1 MGATPPVLF
10 PLTPHNSHGTSP
22 YLPPGSQAG
31 ARPGDK
37 GQLGGEG
44 KGIPVPS
51 SPEAQDF
58 LGSQLL
64 TLGTRR
70 TLRLRPINFFFFF
83 FYKTRIL
90 AASREDK
97 AKGSTEVSYCRAGV
111 CEHGAPPCTRGQTQ
125 ADPSGSTMCLCLPR

>member
-1 MGATPPVLF
+1 MPPVLI
-10 PLTPHNSHGTSP
+10 PLTPHNSRGTSP
-22 YLPPGSQAG
+22 DLPPGSQAG

-37 GQLGGEG
+37 GQLEGEG

-58 LGSQLL
+58 LGSQFL

-70 TLRLRPINFFFFF
+70 TLRLRPVNFF

-90 AASREDK
+90 AASRENK
-97 AKGSTEVSYCRAGV
+97 AKGSTEVSCCRA
-111 CEHGAPPCTRGQTQ
+111 R
-125 ADPSGSTMCLCLPR
+125 CL

>member
-1 MGATPPVLF
+1 MQSLSRVGARTARHGQRERGGWRECWPVGAMPPVLF
-10 PLTPHNSHGTSP
+10 PFTPHNSHGTSP

-37 GQLGGEG
+37 GQLGVEG

-70 TLRLRPINFFFFF
+70 TLRLRPIILFYFIFF
-83 FYKTRIL
+83 L
-90 AASREDK
+90 
-97 AKGSTEVSYCRAGV
+97 
-111 CEHGAPPCTRGQTQ
+111 QN
-125 ADPSGSTMCLCLPR
+125 

>member
-1 MGATPPVLF
+1 MPPVLF
-10 PLTPHNSHGTSP
+10 PFTPHNSHGTSP

-37 GQLGGEG
+37 GQLGVEG

-70 TLRLRPINFFFFF
+70 TLRLRPIILFYFIFFFTKLGF
-83 FYKTRIL
+83 
-90 AASREDK
+90 
-97 AKGSTEVSYCRAGV
+97 
-111 CEHGAPPCTRGQTQ
+111 
-125 ADPSGSTMCLCLPR
+125 

>member
-1 MGATPPVLF
+1 MPPVLI

-22 YLPPGSQAG
+22 DLPPGSQAG

-58 LGSQLL
+58 LGSVSD
-64 TLGTRR
+64 LG
-70 TLRLRPINFFFFF
+70 
-83 FYKTRIL
+83 
-90 AASREDK
+90 
-97 AKGSTEVSYCRAGV
+97 
-111 CEHGAPPCTRGQTQ
+111 HTQ
-125 ADPSGSTMCLCLPR
+125 DSEAQAC

>member
-1 MGATPPVLF
+1 MGGRRAGAPQAWSEGERGLVGAMPPVLI
-10 PLTPHNSHGTSP
+10 PLTPHNSRGTSP
-22 YLPPGSQAG
+22 DLPPGSQAG

-58 LGSQLL
+58 LGSQFL

-70 TLRLRPINFFFFF
+70 TLRLRPVNFF
-83 FYKTRIL
+83 L
-90 AASREDK
+90 
-97 AKGSTEVSYCRAGV
+97 
-111 CEHGAPPCTRGQTQ
+111 QN
-125 ADPSGSTMCLCLPR
+125 